1 MGVLDKFKKM
11 DTNSNLYT
19 FLYSSGMVILVAVL
33 LAIAAT
39 SLKPAQQKNKE
50 TEKKVDILKSF
61 GKTEGIDKAANK
73 HRFVDEVFKKFI
85 TEQLVVNI
93 HGDSIQGVDAFG
105 IDLKAELSKPEEERN
120 LPVFKAILEDGSV
133 KYIFPV
139 RGRGLWGPIWG
150 YIALNDDM
158 NTIYGATFDHQGETP
173 GLGAEI
179 NTLLF
184 QKQFAGKTIFDNSH
198 KFVSVQVVKGG
209 AGKDN
214 PHAVDAISGGTITST
229 GLQEMIHNCF
239 ENYQAFFNQQTK

>member
-1 MGVLDKFKKM
+1 MN
-11 DTNSNLYT
+11 TNSNVYT
-19 FLYSSGMVILVAVL
+19 IVYASVMVIIVAFVLAFFSGSLKERQDLNVKLDKKKQILYSLNL
-33 LAIAAT
+33 DLQDKDPAA
-39 SLKPAQQKNKE
+39 LYQQYITQELIVNVNGDVVERKGGFDL
-50 TEKKVDILKSF
+50 DI
-61 GKTEGIDKAANK
+61 KTELAKK
-73 HRFVDEVFKKFI
+73 DESSR
-85 TEQLVVNI
+85 L
-93 HGDSIQGVDAFG
+93 
-105 IDLKAELSKPEEERN
+105 
-120 LPVFKAILEDGSV
+120 LPVYECNIDGET
-133 KYIFPV
+133 KYIFPLY
-139 RGRGLWGPIWG
+139 GAGLWGPIWG

-179 NTLLF
+179 NTLQF